1 MVLYIGQTD
10 LLLRLFVFIT
20 PGSAKAPAAFIA
32 STIRDDD
39 GLSSQQKNALTPAE
53 GDAQSKLHLARTTV
67 IAGEACPTPDSEGA
81 PSFFSCANPKF
92 VLQIFWLPGEQAG
105 GRC

>member
-10 LLLRLFVFIT
+10 LLLRLFVFIA

-32 STIRDDD
+32 STIHDDD
-39 GLSSQQKNALTPAE
+39 GLSAGKNALTPAE

-92 VLQIFWLPGEQAG
+92 ALQIFWLPGE
-105 GRC
+105 